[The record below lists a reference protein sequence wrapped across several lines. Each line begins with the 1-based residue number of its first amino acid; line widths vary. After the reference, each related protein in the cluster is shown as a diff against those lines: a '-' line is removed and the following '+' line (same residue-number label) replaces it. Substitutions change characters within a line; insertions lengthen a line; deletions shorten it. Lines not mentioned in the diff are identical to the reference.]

1 MMKIGITRPVD
12 NLGRIVLPVELRKLY
27 CIEKN
32 DVVEM
37 LGTDEGILIRIP
49 GVEIIRKQE
58 VNCQG
63 DKNG

>member
-49 GVEIIRKQE
+49 GVEIIRKQG